1 MSTKNTNNKGKIEVI
16 CGSMFSGK
24 TKMLIKKIKEA
35 KSKNNKV
42 SVFKPK
48 IDVRYNPEK
57 IVSHEKDEISAIPV
71 NNSKDIIDL
80 AKKSSFV
87 AIDEAQFFDLGIVNA
102 CVQLAEN
109 NTQVVLAGLDMDFLG
124 KPFGPMPNLMAIA
137 NQTITLHANCDICNE
152 KAHHTYRASKNNDT
166 IMLGEKGE
174 YLALCKKC
182 FLNKTK
188 NDE

>member
-1 MSTKNTNNKGKIEVI
+1 
-16 CGSMFSGK
+16 MFSGK
-24 TKMLIKKIKEA
+24 TKMLITKIKEA
-35 KSKNNKV
+35 KRKKNKV

-48 IDVRYNPEK
+48 IDVRYNAEK
-57 IVSHEKDEISAIPV
+57 IVSHEKDEILAIPV
-71 NNSKDIIDL
+71 NNSKDIIEL
-80 AKKSSFV
+80 AKNSSFV
-87 AIDEAQFFDLGIVNA
+87 AIDEAQFFDLDIVA
-102 CVQLAEN
+102 SCIQLAEN
-109 NTQVVLAGLDMDFLG
+109 NTQVVLAGLDMDYLG
-124 KPFGPMPNLMAIA
+124 KPFGPMPKLMAIA
-137 NQTITLHANCDICNE
+137 NQITTLHANCDICNE

>member
-1 MSTKNTNNKGKIEVI
+1 
-16 CGSMFSGK
+16 MFSGK
-24 TKMLIKKIKEA
+24 TKMLINKIKEA

-71 NNSKDIIDL
+71 NNSTDHIAL

-87 AIDEAQFFDLGIVNA
+87 AIDAAQVIDFDIVA
-102 CVQLAEN
+102 TCVKLAEN
-109 NTQVVLAGLDMDFLG
+109 NTQVVLAGLDMDYLG
-124 KPFGPMPNLMAIA
+124 KPFGPMPKLIAIA

-152 KAHHTYRASKNNDT
+152 KAHHTDRASKNNDT

-188 NDE
+188 IDE